1 MRYAKWGRIRH
12 PSCRGEM
19 LFWIGLALCGAGA
32 GAPPQV
38 AAGALAMIALFL
50 FVSIPL
56 KEARMRARRDGWDAH
71 AEAVAK
77 LIPGVY

>member
-1 MRYAKWGRIRH
+1 MG
-12 PSCRGEM
+12 
-19 LFWIGLALCGAGA
+19 ALG
-32 GAPPQV
+32 
-38 AAGALAMIALFL
+38 GALAMIALFL
-50 FVSIPL
+50 FVSIPM